1 MYQIE
6 ANISKSKYIEVS
18 DEHLETI
25 RKYSLLKDLIDSNGI
40 VDESVVEKLRLNVR
54 SLLESSTGQD
64 KQLLDLCLDVVYH
77 KYMKAYGLHKL
88 ILLFVKWNEE
98 HPVSMTP
105 TPQEK

>member
-40 VDESVVEKLRLNVR
+40 VDESVVEMVFESQEMERLV
-54 SLLESSTGQD
+54 L
-64 KQLLDLCLDVVYH
+64 
-77 KYMKAYGLHKL
+77 
-88 ILLFVKWNEE
+88 
-98 HPVSMTP
+98 MTP
-105 TPQEK
+105 IFWPSLFLMVWQ